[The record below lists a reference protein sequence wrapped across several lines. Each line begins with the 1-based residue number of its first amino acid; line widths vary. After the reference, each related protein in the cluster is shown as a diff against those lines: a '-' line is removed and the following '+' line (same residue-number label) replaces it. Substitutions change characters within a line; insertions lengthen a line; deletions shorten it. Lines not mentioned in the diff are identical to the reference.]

1 LGRVFG
7 APLRWPGFPRRRRDP
22 TIATWHP
29 SFSGVVVM
37 GFIKEFREF
46 ALKGN
51 VLDLA
56 VGVIIGGAFGIIINS
71 VIKDM
76 IMPIVS
82 IPGNVD
88 FSNLYL
94 PLSSK
99 VREAIN
105 AAPNGALGLED
116 ARKVG
121 PVLAYGN
128 FITVTINFIILAFCV
143 FLIVKLF
150 NTARKKFEKE
160 QAPPPPAG
168 PTTDQK
174 LLMEIRDLLARR

>member
-1 LGRVFG
+1 
-7 APLRWPGFPRRRRDP
+7 LRRGIDVTTVTHAVLAWARRRR
-22 TIATWHP
+22 
-29 SFSGVVVM
+29 SGDHIM
-37 GFIKEFREF
+37 GFVKEFREF

-76 IMPIVS
+76 IMPVVS

-88 FSNLYL
+88 FTNLYL

-99 VREAIN
+99 VSDAIKTS
-105 AAPNGALGLED
+105 PTGTLGLEE
-116 ARKVG
+116 ARKLG

-128 FITVTINFIILAFCV
+128 FITVTINFVILAFCV
-143 FLIVKLF
+143 FMIVKLF

-160 QAPPPPAG
+160 QAPAPPSLAG
-168 PTTDQK
+168 PTPEQK
-174 LLMEIRDLLARR
+174 LLTEIRDLLAKR

>member
-1 LGRVFG
+1 
-7 APLRWPGFPRRRRDP
+7 
-22 TIATWHP
+22 
-29 SFSGVVVM
+29 M
-37 GFIKEFREF
+37 GFVKEFKEF

-56 VGVIIGGAFGIIINS
+56 VGVIIGGAFGTIINS

-76 IMPIVS
+76 IMPVVS

-99 VREAIN
+99 VSDAVK
-105 AAPNGALGLED
+105 AANGSLGLED
-116 ARKVG
+116 ARKAG

-128 FITVTINFIILAFCV
+128 FITV
-143 FLIVKLF
+143 VKLF
-150 NTARKKFEKE
+150 NTAKKRFEAEKPV
-160 QAPPPPAG
+160 AAPAG
-168 PTTDQK
+168 PTPEQK
-174 LLMEIRDLLARR
+174 LLTEIRDLLARR

>member
-1 LGRVFG
+1 
-7 APLRWPGFPRRRRDP
+7 
-22 TIATWHP
+22 
-29 SFSGVVVM
+29 M
-37 GFIKEFREF
+37 GFVKEFREF

-88 FSNLYL
+88 FTNLYL

-99 VREAIN
+99 VSAAID
-105 AAPNGALGLED
+105 ASPTKSLGLEE
-116 ARKVG
+116 ARKLG

-128 FITVTINFIILAFCV
+128 FITVTINFVILAFCV
-143 FLIVKLF
+143 FIIVKLF
-150 NTARKKFEKE
+150 NTARKKFERE
-160 QAPPPPAG
+160 QPAPPSLAG
-168 PTTDQK
+168 PTPEQK
-174 LLMEIRDLLARR
+174 LLTEIRDLLAARR

>member
-1 LGRVFG
+1 
-7 APLRWPGFPRRRRDP
+7 
-22 TIATWHP
+22 
-29 SFSGVVVM
+29 M
-37 GFIKEFREF
+37 GFVKEFREF

-88 FSNLYL
+88 FTNLYL

-99 VREAIN
+99 VSAAI
-105 AAPNGALGLED
+105 D
-116 ARKVG
+116 AS
-121 PVLAYGN
+121 VLAYGN
-128 FITVTINFIILAFCV
+128 FITVTINFVILAFCV
-143 FLIVKLF
+143 FIIVKLF
-150 NTARKKFEKE
+150 NTARKKFERE
-160 QAPPPPAG
+160 QPAPPSLAG
-168 PTTDQK
+168 PTPEQK
-174 LLMEIRDLLARR
+174 LLTEIRDLLAARR